1 MANVLYEKKGKIAH
15 ITLNRPE
22 RLNALTAEV
31 AKELGRV
38 WTDFNDDD
46 SLLVAILSGAGRSFC
61 AGADVKEGLAT
72 GHWSLSKSLT
82 LGDTTVGPQKYQ
94 IWKPIIAAVH
104 GHVLGGG
111 LWLMLECDLRIAA
124 EDTKFGLP
132 EPKIGVPT
140 VFASFLPYYMSYG
153 IASELLLIGDT
164 IDAQRAYQ
172 LGLVNKV
179 VPLDQLMSTATAV
192 AERLCQ
198 NGPLAVRAMKEVLIK
213 SRYMDRAST
222 LTLIE
227 NVYAPVMDSEDTKEG
242 RAAFA
247 EKRKPRWRG
256 K

>member
-46 SLLVAILSGAGRSFC
+46 SLLVAVLSGAERSFC

-82 LGDTTVGPQKYQ
+82 FGDTTVGPQKYQ

-124 EDTKFGLP
+124 EDAKFGLP

-140 VFASFLPYYMSYG
+140 VFASFLITCPTTSLVSYYLS
-153 IASELLLIGDT
+153 AT
-164 IDAQRAYQ
+164 
-172 LGLVNKV
+172 
-179 VPLDQLMSTATAV
+179 PLMPSGHT
-192 AERLCQ
+192 
-198 NGPLAVRAMKEVLIK
+198 
-213 SRYMDRAST
+213 S
-222 LTLIE
+222 
-227 NVYAPVMDSEDTKEG
+227 
-242 RAAFA
+242 
-247 EKRKPRWRG
+247 
-256 K
+256 